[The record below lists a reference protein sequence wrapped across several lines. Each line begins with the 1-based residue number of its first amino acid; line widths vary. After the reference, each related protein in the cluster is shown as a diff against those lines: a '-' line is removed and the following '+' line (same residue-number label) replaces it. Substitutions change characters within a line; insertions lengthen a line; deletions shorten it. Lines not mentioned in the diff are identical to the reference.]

1 MNPTTSTTYSF
12 SAVATSSETVAP
24 GLLNL
29 GCLYSLKRRELHI
42 TETELTK
49 KCFKKKKRKEKKKA
63 LTYDKAK
70 DDHIGLSLISYM
82 SCRVNSSPA
91 TIGIAIML

>member
-42 TETELTK
+42 TEIELTK
-49 KCFKKKKRKEKKKA
+49 KNVLKKRQEKKRKK
-63 LTYDKAK
+63 L
-70 DDHIGLSLISYM
+70 
-82 SCRVNSSPA
+82 
-91 TIGIAIML
+91 